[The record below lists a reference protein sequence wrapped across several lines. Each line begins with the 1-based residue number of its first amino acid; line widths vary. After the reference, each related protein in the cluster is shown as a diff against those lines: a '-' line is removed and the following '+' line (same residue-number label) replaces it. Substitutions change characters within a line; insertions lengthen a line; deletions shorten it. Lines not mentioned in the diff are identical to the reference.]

1 MLAATIAFVSVVSCL
16 NQQAF
21 GRAKQFHEELFI
33 HSGRAGGYRVCNA
46 VNRKRERQTDDA
58 SSYASSHAPSHASP
72 RQDVTGKMAPSLGP
86 FFYPLLSSFCP
97 WGCSAQPCFTAFSF
111 PALFGF
117 VCLSTFRH
125 WSRCRRAY
133 PSCRR
138 GPRDQPGSAG
148 DRCRCRDFPFRTV
161 DLAARDRRFA
171 RSRPPLT
178 RRPTPRPEKM
188 FSRSSP

>member
-21 GRAKQFHEELFI
+21 GRAKQFHEKLFI

-86 FFYPLLSSFCP
+86 FFLSSFVLFLSLGLQRAAVFHGVLVP
-97 WGCSAQPCFTAFSF
+97 GALRLRMPFDVSPLVTLPSGVPQLSAWPQ
-111 PALFGF
+111 
-117 VCLSTFRH
+117 R
-125 WSRCRRAY
+125 
-133 PSCRR
+133 
-138 GPRDQPGSAG
+138 SAWLG
-148 DRCRCRDFPFRTV
+148 R
-161 DLAARDRRFA
+161 
-171 RSRPPLT
+171 
-178 RRPTPRPEKM
+178 
-188 FSRSSP
+188 